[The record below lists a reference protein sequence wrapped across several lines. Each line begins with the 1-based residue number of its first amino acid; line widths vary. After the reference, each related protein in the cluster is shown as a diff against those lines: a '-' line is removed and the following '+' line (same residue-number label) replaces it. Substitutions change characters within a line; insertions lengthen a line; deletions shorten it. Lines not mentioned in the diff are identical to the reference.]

1 VEQFLKEANSKFDPF
16 SSLNSNFKTEA
27 EFENGLNSKVVGLG

>member
-16 SSLNSNFKTEA
+16 SSPNSNFKIEA
-27 EFENGLNSKVVGLG
+27 DFENVLNRKVVGLI